1 MILYCRRK
9 YKEKHLQSSSH
20 LPSVSMSRILASPR
34 YAQLQSEDEDNE
46 INEKEI
52 PTESFLPNKENP
64 YQDDSEPIYEYAQT

>member
-1 MILYCRRK
+1 
-9 YKEKHLQSSSH
+9 
-20 LPSVSMSRILASPR
+20 MSRILASPR